1 MSGLR
6 LRADTARISSNG
18 VWRSGM
24 TGGLGFDGEYRLRG
38 DPPWMV
44 RARARANT
52 ERGLRG
58 LGDDPETIL
67 NTDRPVEMYVRAIQ
81 ALISTLPEYHTVGD
95 TPPAKEIVSNG
106 IWDFATHNGVLDFV
120 VSLSPTESSLAN
132 MPRWG
137 ENPALMAHFVIDL
150 FLVGME
156 DSRIRESFAVFYET
170 LGVPQAHEQTTDSIF
185 QLFSLSRESEQRR
198 MVGIMD
204 KVMRY
209 IIGAEGGQVYG
220 SKPVQYEGIA
230 AGVAAVVGSVSAIL
244 LVG

>member
-1 MSGLR
+1 MNGNTGLR
-6 LRADTARISSNG
+6 LRTDFSKRAGGNRGAYRK
-18 VWRSGM
+18 GM
-24 TGGLGFDGEYRLRG
+24 NMQGLGGPPESILTTS
-38 DPPWMV
+38 DPV
-44 RARARANT
+44 
-52 ERGLRG
+52 
-58 LGDDPETIL
+58 D
-67 NTDRPVEMYVRAIQ
+67 MYIRAIQ
-81 ALISTLPEYHTVGD
+81 ALISSVPEYHTVGT
-95 TPPAKEIVSNG
+95 TPPSKTIVSNG

-120 VSLSPTESSLAN
+120 VSLAPTESSLAN

-198 MVGIMD
+198 IVGIMD

-209 IIGAEGGQVYG
+209 IIGAEGGVAYG
-220 SKPVQYEGIA
+220 SPAVQTEGIV
-230 AGVAAVVGSVSAIL
+230 AGALAFAGSVAGIL